1 MKIASFDIGIKNM
14 AYCVFETHT
23 ECLPNIIDW
32 GVVNLTDDEVH
43 FCSGLMKNG
52 QPCKSKAKYRG
63 HQNTEHFLCEKH
75 VKSGDFIF
83 SLSHIK
89 KKKKSELIEFLKSH
103 FISCE
108 NMNRDELMEKS
119 LELCQRKL
127 LVKIEKSNANFV
139 DLVKIGQCIK
149 EKFNNLPCMT
159 NLDRVYIENQIS
171 PIASRMKTI
180 QGMLSQYF
188 IMKYDTIDIHF
199 CSSINKLKQMDKI
212 FEKYGLKC
220 AAENDQVAEGGSKYR
235 QHKKDAVYYCS
246 QICDKQYAQWS
257 YVMKTTKKDDLADC
271 FLQGLYY
278 IL

>member
-14 AYCVFETHT
+14 AYCVFETHS

-32 GVVNLTDDEVH
+32 GVVNLTNDEVH
-43 FCSGLMKNG
+43 FCSGLMKNA

-75 VKSGDFIF
+75 VKAGDFIF

-149 EKFNNLPCMT
+149 EKFNASYKDIP
-159 NLDRVYIENQIS
+159 DEKFSEVIKYID
-171 PIASRMKTI
+171 
-180 QGMLSQYF
+180 Y
-188 IMKYDTIDIHF
+188 
-199 CSSINKLKQMDKI
+199 LKK
-212 FEKYGLKC
+212 
-220 AAENDQVAEGGSKYR
+220 NPN
-235 QHKKDAVYYCS
+235 
-246 QICDKQYAQWS
+246 
-257 YVMKTTKKDDLADC
+257 
-271 FLQGLYY
+271 
-278 IL
+278 